1 MSFITLKTL
10 KPRNPIAVSL
20 RNRHGGAHVRAKSAE
35 RQRAERSVRREWS
48 DWLRDSRSP

>member
-10 KPRNPIAVSL
+10 KPLNPIARGL
-20 RNRHGGAHVRAKSAE
+20 RNRHGGAHVRAKSSE
-35 RQRAERSVRREWS
+35 RQRAERLVWREWN